1 MALYSNVVKI
11 VRQRIARLVDDLIL
25 ATVSSGSTSTAVLA
39 TTDPPLFLEQ
49 DNDYFNLQK
58 YEVYCYEGTNIG
70 QAVLASAWVK
80 ADHTL
85 TIKPTQTS
93 AYGTSSKLEL
103 HRIFAASE
111 YLNAINL
118 AIALYAR
125 KYLLDTKDETTIT
138 LVQGLTNDGDD
149 IYTYE
154 YNLPLNILYLQRV
167 ITEGYKTG
175 KKLTGTISGAFT
187 LGEKVTGGTSG
198 ATGILS
204 YGPSGGTYILVREV
218 VGTFAVGE
226 TATGGTSTKTC
237 SSITA
242 IADAEVGDGKFEI
255 GDTINSRDY
264 TITKSYPPKI
274 KLNED
279 YYTVIGDL
287 RLRLEGQGS
296 QAEVSADTDN
306 IFLPPDEFCEIAV
319 TYLPFSKIE
328 SNNLLNTFQQ
338 CLRTRERILA
348 RPVIFPYANSKRI
361 IE

>member
-1 MALYSNVVKI
+1 
-11 VRQRIARLVDDLIL
+11 
-25 ATVSSGSTSTAVLA
+25 
-39 TTDPPLFLEQ
+39 
-49 DNDYFNLQK
+49 
-58 YEVYCYEGTNIG
+58 
-70 QAVLASAWVK
+70 VLASDWDK
-80 ADHTL
+80 ATHTL
-85 TIKPTQTS
+85 TIKPAQAF
-93 AYGTSSKLEL
+93 AYDTSSKLEL
-103 HRIFAASE
+103 HRIFASSE

-118 AIALYAR
+118 AISLYAR
-125 KYLLDTKDETTIT
+125 KYLLDVKDETTIV
-138 LVQGLTNDGDD
+138 LVQGLTNNGND

-154 YNLPLNILYLQRV
+154 YSLPLSLLYIWRV
-167 ITEGYKTG
+167 TTEGHGSG

-187 LGEKVTGGTSG
+187 LGEKVTGLASG

-204 YGPSGGTYILVREV
+204 CSGGTYILVREI
-218 VGTFAVGE
+218 VGTFVTGE
-226 TATGGTSTKTC
+226 TATGDTSGKTC

-264 TITKSYPPKI
+264 TIIKSYPPKI
-274 KLNED
+274 KLNKD